1 MQSGYGEKR
10 YKLRRPTYGTDL
22 MLCRYLTHPLASVAD
37 ALEAFD
43 SAWEGTS
50 SGTRCCGTVTIN
62 YGSGSDFRQFVDGSG
77 SGSYALPFKCK

>member
-1 MQSGYGEKR
+1 
-10 YKLRRPTYGTDL
+10 

-50 SGTRCCGTVTIN
+50 SGTQCVQCTLGLEYHYN
-62 YGSGSDFRQFVDGSG
+62 YW
-77 SGSYALPFKCK
+77 